1 MSKAPART
9 ATSLPIRPSPIRP
22 SVLPRTSVP
31 AALDFSQRP
40 SCIALSCRGTC
51 RASASN
57 SAKVCSATLT
67 AFPPG
72 VLMTRTPRRVASSR
86 SMLST
91 PTPARPT
98 TRSRGAFSRSS
109 GVTLVALRTI
119 RASASAICAF
129 SVSLVVRTMFHPAL
143 RSRSTPRS
151 LILSATITFIDACSS
166 LDYHRMFSGA
176 EFDLALRNVQRATTG
191 TRWGAKRKQVT
202 VATCS
207 TAVKSLPY
215 SDFAVLRI
223 LSGTALSFSFGSFA
237 IFEVTR
243 SGDESCGENPE
254 GSDGCDAGERRAA
267 AERVAHGQVRDH
279 VQRDGKAAK
288 AGEAAQ
294 GIDRAIWEGWAQRP
308 RGQGNERDG
317 DHRDVSSRGRQ

>member
-1 MSKAPART
+1 MRPR
-9 ATSLPIRPSPIRP
+9 PISPRF
-22 SVLPRTSVP
+22 LPRTSVP

-40 SCIALSCRGTC
+40 SLKALSSRGTW
-51 RASASN
+51 RASDSK

-119 RASASAICAF
+119 RASASAICAL

-151 LILSATITFIDACSS
+151 LILSATITFIDSRSS

-176 EFDLALRNVQRATTG
+176 EFGLVPRDVQRATTG
-191 TRWGAKRKQVT
+191 TRWGAKRKQVM

-223 LSGTALSFSFGSFA
+223 LSATALSFSFGSFA
-237 IFEVTR
+237 ILEVTR
-243 SGDESCGENPE
+243 SGDESRGENPE
-254 GSDGCDAGERRAA
+254 GSDGCNAGERRAA

-279 VQRDGKAAK
+279 VQRDGKAAQAGRSGIDPAAAN

-294 GIDRAIWEGWAQRP
+294 GIDRAIREGRAQRP